1 MKINSLGEI
10 CCHMLAG
17 MCISHPLHQLPIE
30 SCAVT
35 FKTIRD
41 ARHLVLAVCNIQK
54 SGIAFLNF
62 QKRPSQNSDLL
73 D

>member
-1 MKINSLGEI
+1 
-10 CCHMLAG
+10 MLAG

-41 ARHLVLAVCNIQK
+41 ARHLVLAVQI
-54 SGIAFLNF
+54 SRIAFLNF
-62 QKRPSQNSDLL
+62 QKRPPQNSDLL